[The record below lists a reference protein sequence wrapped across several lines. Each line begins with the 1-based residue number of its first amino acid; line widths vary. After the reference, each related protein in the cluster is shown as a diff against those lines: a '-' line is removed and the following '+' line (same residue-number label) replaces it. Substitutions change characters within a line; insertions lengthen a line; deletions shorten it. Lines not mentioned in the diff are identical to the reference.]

1 MNAEGY
7 EDLGSDLGREGYR
20 LIESGITALWDG
32 MQWAYEQQLLPLYE
46 QHVRR
51 NEYRAMTLDNDIM
64 QCVAELRSVKAVV
77 QQRIDDL
84 REQSQDRGAAA
95 LRCVSAASMTDAR
108 DHFRLKMLY
117 DAQYDK
123 AQRTLMAIEAHI
135 VSMEASLVNRRVMR
149 ALRTAA
155 SSSRAHGGDD
165 DEEFE
170 DAMDD
175 LAEQNR
181 TSQLVRESVEGAAEL
196 LADNTEVEEH
206 MQQWLAAHQT
216 CAATPPPPK
225 MPPPPS
231 SSPLSEVVAAEEEE
245 VEGAPPVVAMA
256 AAAAAA
262 ATAAAANQEGG
273 ESASLWAVAA

>member
-7 EDLGSDLGREGYR
+7 EDLGSEGYR

-32 MQWAYEQQLLPLYE
+32 VQWAYEQQLLPLYE
-46 QHVRR
+46 QHIRR
-51 NEYRAMTLDNDIM
+51 NEYRAMTLDNGIM

-165 DEEFE
+165 EEEFDE
-170 DAMDD
+170 AMDD

-196 LADNTEVEEH
+196 LSDNTEVEEH

-216 CAATPPPPK
+216 CAVATPPPPK

-231 SSPLSEVVAAEEEE
+231 SSPLSEAVP
-245 VEGAPPVVAMA
+245 PPVATA

-273 ESASLWAVAA
+273 EASSLWAVAA